1 MTVMLVSVSERTKEI
16 GIKKSIGAS
25 KRKIMMEFLTESFL
39 ISAIGSLTGLIS
51 GVLISVV
58 GCAIFGMSP
67 LLNHTMI
74 FFSAF
79 FATATGVLFGVY
91 PAMQA
96 AKLRPVDA
104 LRSEV

>member
-25 KRKIMMEFLTESFL
+25 RHKIMMEFLTESFL
-39 ISAIGSLTGLIS
+39 ISGIGSLAGL
-51 GVLISVV
+51 VLGILFSVL
-58 GCAIFGMSP
+58 GCAAIGMTP
-67 LLNHTMI
+67 LLNQGMI
-74 FFSAF
+74 LFSVL
-79 FATATGVLFGVY
+79 FATGVGVLFGVY

-104 LRSEV
+104 LRSEI